1 MPLGKDHRIARMS
14 KAELSETGSKVLF
27 SITGGGQVGCLA
39 CNKRQVVSLFGAS
52 VLNDQRRLQN

>member
-39 CNKRQVVSLFGAS
+39 YNKRQVVI
-52 VLNDQRRLQN
+52 VWCICPE